1 MAEEVRLW
9 RIENGTDLKAL
20 TKSKLDLE
28 GRLESLLD
36 GDVSVLSD
44 DVLVIG
50 RQTTTAFGGVID
62 LLCLDRDG
70 DVIIVELKR
79 DKTPR
84 DITAQT
90 LDYASWVKDLSRDD
104 VVTIADKYL
113 AAHNTT
119 LEEAFQK
126 KFNSEM
132 PEVLNENHRMLIV
145 ASEID
150 TSSERI
156 INYLSDQYGVDINAA
171 TFHYFKTESGEEL
184 LARIFLIQ
192 PEAVKYK
199 AESKGA
205 SKRRPYLTLE
215 QLQQQAEQN
224 EVGDLYR
231 YFETALSKLFSKHT
245 TVSSVAFNA
254 NFDGSRRVFFSLK
267 PSLSSPAQGLYFQ
280 IYDQRIMRLLNI
292 PEHQLLNA
300 LPENRQPWKFQETSS
315 PDGSGYEGFFID
327 QVSIDR
333 FVSEVGQFVA

>member
-9 RIENGTDLKAL
+9 RIENGTQLKSL

-28 GRLESLLD
+28 ERLEGFLDKDVSLLA
-36 GDVSVLSD
+36 D

-50 RQTTTAFGGVID
+50 RQTATAFGGIID
-62 LLCLDRDG
+62 LLCLDRSG

-84 DITAQT
+84 DITAQA
-90 LDYASWVKDLSRDD
+90 LDYASWIKDLSRDD

-113 AAHNTT
+113 ASRNTT
-119 LEEAFQK
+119 LDEAFQK
-126 KFNSEM
+126 KFGNEL

-205 SKRRPYLTLE
+205 SKRKPYLTLE
-215 QLQQQAEQN
+215 QLEEQAEQN
-224 EVGDLYR
+224 GIGDLYR
-231 YFETALSKLFSKHT
+231 SLETALSKLFSKHT
-245 TVSSVAFNA
+245 TVSSVAFNG

-267 PSLSSPAQGLYFQ
+267 PSLSSPEKGLYFQ
-280 IYDQRIMRLLNI
+280 IYDQRIMQLLDI
-292 PEHQLLNA
+292 PESQLLKA
-300 LPENRQPWKFQETSS
+300 LPSNRHVWKFQETSG
-315 PDGSGYEGFFID
+315 PDSAGYEGFFED
-327 QVSIDR
+327 QASINR
-333 FVSEVGQFVA
+333 FVSEVAQFVA